1 MAELTE
7 SLTVEERLA
16 QVRERLKQARGDN
29 LAALEEDGR
38 EIRVRPGEEQTKRP
52 RKRIR
57 RQRKLEKLFDDDE
70 YDSDIDPVVRGLN
83 ARAAKLEPIEPNSNI
98 GVPLVYGG
106 TSANA
111 TTEQSER
118 LAKDMVEI
126 EARRKKFNRRRAFV
140 EDRADISFINEGN
153 RAYNRVLSKHFDK
166 FEDVRK
172 LKDSLERGTAL
183 D

>member
-1 MAELTE
+1 MAD
-7 SLTVEERLA
+7 SSDCLTVEERLA

-38 EIRVRPGEEQTKRP
+38 EVRLRPGEGELKRP
-52 RKRIR
+52 RKRMR
-57 RQRKLEKLFDDDE
+57 KQTKLEKLIDDE
-70 YDSDIDPVVRGLN
+70 YDSDIDPVLRSLN
-83 ARAAKLEPIEPNSNI
+83 ARAARLEPTETNGNTS
-98 GVPLVYGG
+98 VPEVYGG
-106 TSANA
+106 TTANV

-118 LAKDMVEI
+118 LAKDVAET
-126 EARRKKFNRRRAFV
+126 EARRKKFNRRRTFV
-140 EDRADISFINEGN
+140 GDRADISFINEGN

-172 LKDSLERGTAL
+172 TKESLERGTAL